1 MRGELKVAPLD
12 AGAFEAG
19 RDVYITAAELPEV
32 LRRERIEAVRAHRK
46 LLLVRLAGIGDAS
59 AAKSL
64 RGWHMLVDREALAA
78 VEPGSFRAADL
89 LGFAVHDERL
99 GALGV
104 VADVRR
110 YPSCDMLVVAPRE
123 TLIPMLSAYGF
134 AVDRE
139 ARIISVRLPE
149 GFEEL

>member
-1 MRGELKVAPLD
+1 VRGELKVTPLD
-12 AGAFEAG
+12 ADAFEAG
-19 RDVYITAAELPEV
+19 RDIYIAAAEPPAV
-32 LRRERIEAVRAHRK
+32 LRRKRIEAVRAHQK

-64 RGWHMLVDREALAA
+64 RGWHVFADREALAA
-78 VEPGSFRAADL
+78 EEPGSFRAADL
-89 LGFAVHDERL
+89 LGFSVHDKRL

-104 VADVRR
+104 VTEVRR

-134 AVDRE
+134 AVDPE